1 MIINLSANLQDTYH
15 ILSLASLI
23 SLKLLLFYAFLR
35 QNHYPVDGSG
45 QDYTRINEISNEN
58 STFKIIFTFETCFP
72 AGVSIAFDFT

>member
-1 MIINLSANLQDTYH
+1 MSKLTRYLSHFISCKFNLPEVIA
-15 ILSLASLI
+15 
-23 SLKLLLFYAFLR
+23 FYVFLR

-45 QDYTRINEISNEN
+45 QDYTRINKISNEN